1 METENQF
8 QNGRELHKAERLIN
22 KLNAFFFRICPSL
35 YSLAYCN
42 NREYKI
48 LRGIVS
54 FFIGTCYAITIWYLT
69 IFRFVELSDSIKKLL
84 LVFITMV
91 ISSGM
96 VSNYKSR
103 CIMTIAIFKF
113 VFKFAKV
120 VLISSIVVGI
130 LTGPFHNIYTNLSEL
145 GGSMMCQYKQ
155 LQNLTNMQNAE
166 MKANKD
172 LIKQALS
179 GYKEMSA
186 QKNDLSGLI
195 DGLYTEMEGNTQS
208 KTHAGPLLTSKDS
221 ISKENNYYQKNL

>member
-42 NREYKI
+42 NR
-48 LRGIVS
+48 
-54 FFIGTCYAITIWYLT
+54 
-69 IFRFVELSDSIKKLL
+69 
-84 LVFITMV
+84 
-91 ISSGM
+91 
-96 VSNYKSR
+96 
-103 CIMTIAIFKF
+103 
-113 VFKFAKV
+113 
-120 VLISSIVVGI
+120 
-130 LTGPFHNIYTNLSEL
+130 PFHNIYTNLSEL

-155 LQNLTNMQNAE
+155 LQNLTNMQKAE

-221 ISKENNYYQKNL
+221 ISKENNYYEKNLKRCLEIIKSGEKQCVDNMKLPTEKFVSQAKLFKICKGKDCGTTNAVDESCSFEKLNKNSKHFIF